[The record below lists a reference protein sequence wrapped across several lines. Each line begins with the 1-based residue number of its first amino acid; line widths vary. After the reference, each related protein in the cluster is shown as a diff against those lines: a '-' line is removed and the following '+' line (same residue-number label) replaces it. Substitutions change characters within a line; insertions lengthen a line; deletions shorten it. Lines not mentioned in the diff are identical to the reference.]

1 MRKTTDAKMSSIRV
15 PARTRAR
22 IARLAKERGVTHA
35 ELVRQAIEQ
44 LASPTHWERI
54 APLLGKSGS
63 GLGDLS
69 SNKARLVGFGK

>member
-1 MRKTTDAKMSSIRV
+1 MKMSSIRV

-44 LASPTHWERI
+44 LASPTLWERI
-54 APLLGKSGS
+54 APLVGKSGS
-63 GLGDLS
+63 GRGGLS
-69 SNKARLVGFGK
+69 SSRAHLEGFGK